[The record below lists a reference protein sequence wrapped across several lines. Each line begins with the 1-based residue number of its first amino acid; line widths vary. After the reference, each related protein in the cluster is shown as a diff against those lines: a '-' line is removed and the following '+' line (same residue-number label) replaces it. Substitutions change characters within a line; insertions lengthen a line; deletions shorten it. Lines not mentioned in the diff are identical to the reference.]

1 MEKTLFTDTDIMFQ
15 TLSYATRLLAS
26 EKNLDQLIDNA
37 LDILSDFGH
46 SKKVEFII
54 LETENKHK
62 AILVGLLENGLVSR
76 LNKKIN
82 IKDSKLEEIIVHKS
96 PKILSVDS
104 QTKIYLPLIGSGNN
118 AIGILVLHVSNQKK
132 LEDIELRSLIILTTL
147 ISVSLE
153 YAQSAR
159 LAMFDSLTGLY
170 IRRQMN
176 IRLQEELHRIKRYG
190 GSLALCMI
198 DIDHFK
204 IVNDTYGHL
213 FGDKVLIELAQLI
226 RNTIRINLDVPC
238 RFGGEEFMIILP
250 NTDEK
255 KALEMTERLRQICE
269 KHSFTYNDKTIHI
282 TFSAGITSTTA
293 SDISLKEFIAHVDA
307 MLYKAKEEGRNRICV
322 RTKD

>member
-1 MEKTLFTDTDIMFQ
+1 MEKSLFTDTDIIFQ

-26 EKNLDQLIDNA
+26 EKKLDQLIDNA

-54 LETENKHK
+54 LETKNKHE
-62 AILVGLLENGLVSR
+62 AILAGLLENGLISR

-82 IKDSKLEEIIVHKS
+82 IKDSTLEEIIIRKRPEIVTS
-96 PKILSVDS
+96 DS

-118 AIGILVLHVSNQKK
+118 AIGILVLHVRDQKK
-132 LEDIELRSLIILTTL
+132 LGSIELRSLIILTTL
-147 ISVSLE
+147 IAVSLE

-170 IRRQMN
+170 IRRQMD

-190 GSLALCMI
+190 GTLALCMI

-204 IVNDTYGHL
+204 KVNDTYGHL

-226 RNTIRINLDVPC
+226 RNTIRANLDVPC

-250 NTDEK
+250 NSD
-255 KALEMTERLRQICE
+255 ASNAYEMTDRLRQLCE
-269 KHSFTYNDKTIHI
+269 KHPFTYKDQTIHV
-282 TFSAGITSTTA
+282 TFSAGVAATKSP
-293 SDISLKEFIAHVDA
+293 DISQKEFISRVDA
-307 MLYKAKEEGRNRICV
+307 MLYKAKEEGRNKVCV
-322 RTKD
+322 RKEE

>member
-1 MEKTLFTDTDIMFQ
+1 MNNMEKTLFTDTDIMFQ

-62 AILVGLLENGLVSR
+62 AILAGLLENGLISR
-76 LNKKIN
+76 FNKEIN
-82 IKDSKLEEIIVHKS
+82 IKDSKLEEIIAHKS
-96 PKILSVDS
+96 PKVLSVDS

-147 ISVSLE
+147 IAVSLE
-153 YAQSAR
+153 YAQSAK
-159 LAMFDSLTGLY
+159 LAMYDSLTGLY
-170 IRRQMN
+170 IRRQMD
-176 IRLQEELHRIKRYG
+176 IRLKEELHRIKRYG
-190 GSLALCMI
+190 GTLALCMI

-213 FGDKVLIELAQLI
+213 FGDKVLIELAQLV
-226 RNTIRINLDVPC
+226 RDTIRINLDVPC

-250 NTDEK
+250 N
-255 KALEMTERLRQICE
+255 RR
-269 KHSFTYNDKTIHI
+269 
-282 TFSAGITSTTA
+282 
-293 SDISLKEFIAHVDA
+293 
-307 MLYKAKEEGRNRICV
+307 EESI
-322 RTKD
+322 